1 MEWFLQVS
9 ELSRA
14 PDGVFN
20 ISCNGGNDGSIKL
33 TISGGSGNYAFLW
46 SGPDSFAA
54 TTKDISGLRAGSYIC
69 TVSDVNGCII
79 PNMPPFTLT
88 EPPPINIVPALSA
101 STDGA
106 YNINCFGGTGS
117 VSITVTGGIPGTYQY
132 SWSTADGSGIIAGQK
147 DQPSLTAGSYHL
159 IVTDL
164 NNCESLL
171 DITLYTTGARGHQLF
186 SN

>member
-1 MEWFLQVS
+1 MEWYLTGS
-9 ELSRA
+9 ELSWHLTEY
-14 PDGVFN
+14 FN

-54 TTKDISGLRAGSYIC
+54 TTKDISGLRAGNYVC
-69 TVSDVNGCII
+69 TVTDVNGCILT
-79 PNMPPFTLT
+79 PLPPFTLT
-88 EPPPINIVPALSA
+88 EPPPINIVSALSA

-132 SWSTADGSGIIAGQK
+132 TLEHCRRIRHYCRTEGSAFTYCGFL
-147 DQPSLTAGSYHL
+147 SSESY
-159 IVTDL
+159 
-164 NNCESLL
+164 
-171 DITLYTTGARGHQLF
+171 
-186 SN
+186 